1 MISYILIHMKKTIT
15 CIFRVYHIKIS
26 SRIIHILIHTVLYI
40 LYMIYIYIY
49 NIQTDCILHQNYND
63 DTALII
69 DVLR

>member
-40 LYMIYIYIY
+40 LYMIYI
-49 NIQTDCILHQNYND
+49 QTDCILHQNYND